1 MTDLERDILRLWD
14 KAMSP
19 ELIAKYLM
27 IKQERSRILSS
38 VKRTMRRRNE

>member
-1 MTDLERDILRLWD
+1 MTDLEHDILRLWN

-27 IKQERSRILSS
+27 A
-38 VKRTMRRRNE
+38 KREEVECVIENELLYEEEK